1 MRRLLYILI
10 LLALTLSPV
19 SARQKTHVIG
29 FYNVENL
36 FDTSHDDG
44 KNDYEYLPEGSN
56 KWTPEKY
63 RKKLHN
69 IAGTISKMAEANGQF
84 HAILGLAEVEN
95 ERVLRELVAMKELA
109 HAGFKHILVEGP
121 DRRGVDVAL
130 LYRPDVFKVTGVK
143 SIPFDFNSGIEF
155 EFTPQEQKDFRTRD
169 ILRVCGT
176 IDGEK
181 FAVYVCHLPS
191 RGGDKGGD
199 LRCRGAEIVYNDAMA
214 LQKSQPG
221 IKIIVM
227 GDMNDDPTDESM
239 TRYLHGREKISAT
252 TENDFF
258 SPFLSMIKNGYGTLS
273 YRGKWNLFDGIYV
286 NRALAHPAKGTFGIQ
301 KIEKGRYYGKVFNAD
316 FLTNQSGPYKGTP
329 FRTFSRGEFIG
340 GYSDHYPTYIV
351 IKK

>member
-19 SARQKTHVIG
+19 SARQKTHVLG

-95 ERVLRELVAMKELA
+95 EHVLRDLVAMKELA
-109 HAGFKHILVEGP
+109 PAGFKHILVEGP